1 MGESRPLADA
11 IERGLR
17 AAGTPERAAGAKRYL
32 RSELDFLGVVTPRFR
47 AEVGAALRLH
57 GPIDAPE
64 LRAVVAELW
73 ARPVFELRAA
83 AVELLERHPMLLEPQ
98 DLATIERML
107 RDSGT
112 WALVDWLATRVAA
125 PLFERRPELAGE
137 LDRWAADTEFWV
149 RRAALLALL
158 PPLRR
163 GRGDFE
169 RFGRYADAM
178 IDESEFFIRKAI
190 GWVLREVGKRR
201 PELVEAWLLPRA
213 ARASGLT
220 VREAVKYLPADRG
233 KTLLDARHGA
243 ALPHRPARSQQP
255 GRVGRRR

>member
-1 MGESRPLADA
+1 MGESRRLAAA
-11 IERGLR
+11 IERALR
-17 AAGTPERAAGAKRYL
+17 VAGTSERAAGAKRYL
-32 RSELDFLGVVTPRFR
+32 KSNLEFLGVATPRFR
-47 AEVGAALRLH
+47 AEVGAALRLF
-57 GPIDAPE
+57 GAIDAPE

-83 AVELLERHPMLLEPQ
+83 SVEMLERHPLLLEPQ
-98 DLATIERML
+98 DLATIERMI
-107 RDSGT
+107 RESGT

-125 PLFERRPELAGE
+125 PLFERLPELAGE
-137 LDRWAADTEFWV
+137 LDRWAADADFWV

-169 RFGRYADAM
+169 RFGRYADPM

-201 PELVEAWLLPRA
+201 PELVETWLLPRA

-233 KTLLDARHGA
+233 KTLLDTRRGA
-243 ALPHRPARSQQP
+243 APPHRRRVRSSP
-255 GRVGRRR
+255 GG

>member
-1 MGESRPLADA
+1 MGERRRLADA

-17 AAGTPERAAGAKRYL
+17 AAGTPERATGAKRYL
-32 RSELDFLGVVTPRFR
+32 KSNLEFFGVATPRFR

-57 GPIDAPE
+57 GPVAAPE

-83 AVELLERHPMLLEPQ
+83 SVEMLERHPLLLEPQ

-107 RDSGT
+107 RESGT

-125 PLFERRPELAGE
+125 PLVERQPELLGE
-137 LDRWAADTEFWV
+137 IDRWAADQDFWV

-163 GRGDFE
+163 GRGEFE

-178 IDESEFFIRKAI
+178 LEENEFFIRKAL

-201 PELVEAWLLPRA
+201 PELVENWLRPRA

-220 VREAVKYLPADRG
+220 VREAVKYLPTDCGR
-233 KTLLDARHGA
+233 TLLEARRGA
-243 ALPHRPARSQQP
+243 ARPQRPARVKPP
-255 GRVGRRR
+255 GRVRRRR